1 MQKCLYCTS
10 NNSPPSRK
18 RCHTFLRE
26 CPSARACSIS
36 GSARRINPV
45 FVVGASVR
53 RALIGAMAS
62 CQLSFTVTIPPFSP
76 QKTTKSYMTDVY
88 HCVQPTIN
96 HKRHRKVNAKSY
108 KDRKS
113 VV

>member
-45 FVVGASVR
+45 FVVGASVL
-53 RALIGAMAS
+53 RALIGAIAS
-62 CQLSFTVTIPPFSP
+62 SQLSLTVTIPPFSP
-76 QKTTKSYMTDVY
+76 QKNYKKLHDRCISLCPAHNKPQTTS
-88 HCVQPTIN
+88 QSQ
-96 HKRHRKVNAKSY
+96 RKILQVAY
-108 KDRKS
+108 K
-113 VV
+113 